1 MSCLIMKRFAL
12 SIKPIKQIFQQLM
25 LFFSRFDKKEPI
37 IIEENLNDEE
47 KKQFSFFRLLG
58 IISLIIT
65 TAIMGLFIIYS
76 SSKFLPETYL
86 EEVRIGGLT
95 IEEASTK
102 LAHQYPT
109 PPEHIIQLKRKPIE
123 TLTEALELELEN
135 KNLNDEININQEII
149 ESSSSTELEAYY
161 DYHKISEEIIQKQQE
176 NPVSWVTH
184 LFFASYSPKKYSLP
198 ILYKEEKL
206 VELIKN
212 FKNKFDQEPQ
222 HPEIVLTQ
230 TNNPNTLSLQL
241 GKTIFHVDEKTT
253 LENLKQKLEE
263 KSFYNYIKTEATGFD
278 FFPET
283 YIASMVLND
292 EQKASAL
299 QTASKLVGVE
309 LEFSYD
315 IFKKTLND
323 QKLISFIKF
332 PEGFF
337 EDRILDQVNS
347 WKETLDRPSQNA
359 IFEFDKKT
367 LEVTEFFPHKEGL
380 VLNAEKTE
388 KDIKDVIF
396 EVIRSKEK
404 NNDNQDDKNIQKNS
418 SEKKLE
424 YKKDFEFITA
434 SPEIT
439 LEQTNNLGIKERIG
453 FGDSYY
459 DHSIPSRI
467 HNVAITSERI
477 NYAIVPPGKE
487 FSFNK
492 TLGDVSSTTGFQ
504 PAYVIKDGQTVLG
517 DGGGVCQVSTTLFR
531 SLLDAGLK
539 ITLRLPHSY
548 RVSYYELDNKTGFDA
563 TVYDGN
569 VDLRF
574 INDTEDYVLIYT
586 ENNREDLYMKVEL
599 YGTSDGRT
607 TEISD
612 YKTWDFRAP
621 LATEYIPDPSLPS
634 GKLKQ
639 IDWSSSGIKAQF
651 THTIKDKD
659 GNIIK
664 QKNYYSN
671 YRPWAANYLQGI

>member
-12 SIKPIKQIFQQLM
+12 SIKPIKQLFVQIR
-25 LFFSRFDKKEPI
+25 LFFSRFNKKEPM
-37 IIEENLNDEE
+37 IIEEKLNAEE
-47 KKQFSFFRLLG
+47 KKQFSFFRFLG

-65 TAIMGLFIIYS
+65 VSIMGLFIAYS
-76 SSKFLPETYL
+76 SSKFLPETYI
-86 EEVRIGGLT
+86 EEVRVGGLT
-95 IEEASTK
+95 IEEASAK

-109 PPEHIIQLKRKPIE
+109 PPEHTIQLKTE
-123 TLTEALELELEN
+123 SAENLTEISPY
-135 KNLNDEININQEII
+135 KNLEDKINIDQEII
-149 ESSSSTELEAYY
+149 EASSSIELESYY

-176 NPVSWVTH
+176 NPINWITH
-184 LFFASYSPKKYSLP
+184 LFFASYSQKKHSLP
-198 ILYKEEKL
+198 ILYKEKKL
-206 VELIKN
+206 IELIKN

-222 HPEIVLTQ
+222 HPEIVLSQ

-253 LENLKQKLEE
+253 LEGLKQKLKE
-263 KSFYNYIKTEATGFD
+263 KSFYNYIKRETTNIS

-283 YIASMVLND
+283 YVASTVLND
-292 EQKASAL
+292 DQKTTAL
-299 QTASKLVGVE
+299 QTANKLIGVE
-309 LEFSYD
+309 LKFSYD
-315 IFKKTLND
+315 IFKKTIND
-323 QKLISFIKF
+323 QELISFIKF

-337 EDRILDQVNS
+337 EDRILDQVTS
-347 WKETLDRPSQNA
+347 WKENLDRPSQNA

-367 LEVTEFFPHKEGL
+367 FEVTEFYPHKEGL
-380 VLNAEKTE
+380 VLNEEKTA

-396 EVIRSKEK
+396 AVISSKEDSEE
-404 NNDNQDDKNIQKNS
+404 NSDNQDNIDTQKNS

-424 YKKDFEFITA
+424 YKKDFEFITT
-434 SPEIT
+434 SPEVT

-459 DHSIPSRI
+459 DHSIPTRI
-467 HNVAITSERI
+467 HNVDITAKKINFAII
-477 NYAIVPPGKE
+477 PPGKE

-492 TLGDVSSTTGFQ
+492 TLGDVSSATGFK
-504 PAYVIKDGQTVLG
+504 PAYVIKDGRTVLG

-531 SLLDAGLK
+531 SLLDAGLN

-563 TVYDGN
+563 TVYSGN

-574 INDTEDYVLIYT
+574 INDTENYVLIYT
-586 ENNREDLYMKVEL
+586 ENNSQDLYMKVEL

-612 YKTWDFRAP
+612 YKTWDFRSP
-621 LATEYIPDPSLPS
+621 LATEYIPDPSLPT

-639 IDWSSSGIKAQF
+639 VDWSSSGIKAQF
-651 THTIKDKD
+651 THTIRDKD
-659 GNIIK
+659 GNIMK

-671 YRPWAANYLQGI
+671 YRPWAAKYLQGI